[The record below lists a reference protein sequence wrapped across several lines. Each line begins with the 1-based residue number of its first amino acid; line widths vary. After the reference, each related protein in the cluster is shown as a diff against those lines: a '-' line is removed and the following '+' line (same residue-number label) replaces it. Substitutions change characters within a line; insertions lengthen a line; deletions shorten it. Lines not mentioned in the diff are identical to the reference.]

1 MGSEPGCASTYAL
14 FLVTLVALVTAP
26 RAQAAEEAVCH
37 SPECPIQRSYKQ
49 SQWNVVETKNFHV
62 CCDESKSHAETL
74 ARHAEGLL
82 SELRQKW
89 LGSSTQDAWSPK
101 CDIYLHKNRA
111 SYASAVGRGA
121 GQTVGSSLIRNDGPH
136 VVTRRLDL
144 VGRSDFL
151 SAALPHELTHI
162 VLKDR
167 FVETSLPRWADEGSA
182 ILADTDD
189 KQDRHRL
196 DFQHG
201 IAAGNTFRAIELLT
215 LEEYPT
221 REKFG
226 VFYGQSASLTEYL
239 VRRKTPAVFLTF
251 IEKASSSGYD
261 SALSDVYGIKNVG
274 ELERLW
280 QQRVVAIP
288 D

>member
-1 MGSEPGCASTYAL
+1 
-14 FLVTLVALVTAP
+14 
-26 RAQAAEEAVCH
+26 
-37 SPECPIQRSYKQ
+37 
-49 SQWNVVETKNFHV
+49 VETKNFRV
-62 CCDESKSHAETL
+62 CCDESNSHAETL

-82 SELRQKW
+82 SQLRQKW
-89 LGSSTQDAWSPK
+89 LGRATQDAWTPK
-101 CDIYLHKNRA
+101 CDVYLHKNRA
-111 SYASAVGRGA
+111 SYLAAVGRGA
-121 GQTVGSSLIRNDGPH
+121 GQTVGSSLVKNDGPRIIA
-136 VVTRRLDL
+136 RRLDL

-167 FVETSLPRWADEGSA
+167 FVETPLPRWADEGSA

-189 KQDRHRL
+189 KQERHRSDL
-196 DFQHG
+196 QRG
-201 IAAGNTFRAIELLT
+201 AASGKTFRAMDLLT

-239 VRRKTPAVFLTF
+239 VARKNPTVFLTF

-261 SALSDVYGIKNVG
+261 VALRDVYGIANVG

-280 QQRVVAIP
+280 QQRLVAIAR
-288 D
+288 